1 MSYTEEF
8 QYLWRP
14 LEDGVYNALMDQVD
28 SGQDATAAEANKAV
42 RLEIATWADV
52 TQPQQSF
59 LVNLGRVNP
68 SLETTFIRTLNSFV
82 FHQERTPEPPSAA
95 PHVFLELLL
104 TAAGAWLGYQ
114 ASALSLVKEH
124 IGPVLAAVCGGAVF
138 ALIFAI
144 VLRIRWKAKARSR
157 KCDVVERYMK
167 QLDTLKRDL
176 AKVCGRADTGGSA
189 TQFSARHIPPG
200 R

>member
-14 LEDGVYNALMDQVD
+14 LEDGVYNALMDQVE
-28 SGQDATAAEANKAV
+28 SGHEATAAEANKAV
-42 RLEIATWADV
+42 RTEISYWADV

-59 LVNLGRVNP
+59 LVNLGKMDP
-68 SLETTFIRTLNSFV
+68 SLETMFIRTLNSFV

-95 PHVFLELLL
+95 PYIFLELLL

-114 ASALSLVKEH
+114 ASAFPLVKEH
-124 IGPVLAAVCGGAVF
+124 IGAVLAAICGGAVF

-144 VLRIRWKAKARSR
+144 VLRVRWGARVRAKKR
-157 KCDVVERYMK
+157 DVVERYMK
-167 QLDTLKRDL
+167 QLDTLKNDL
-176 AKVCGRADTGGSA
+176 SRVCGRAD
-189 TQFSARHIPPG
+189 R